1 MKINFSQEEFYNMG
15 FTDDMLDEYD
25 EWPPRDSTQVKI
37 SKEKKK
43 KCEVVKLP
51 ITSSENN
58 MKNKK
63 CDYKTLAIM
72 TLYSNFNQDED
83 HRYIYKNDIILN
95 KDEIE
100 TLSKNKIDT
109 IMRNVKKLCKLESK
123 VVEAKNTDNGIVYLI
138 NYGEENNDEYGY
150 KTYRKYVTIEEE
162 ILRYLTDTGSSN
174 LIKTYILLKY
184 RCLDENLKPK
194 ETKLTRMD
202 IADNIGLSIKSDNN
216 LKTIGNILTSLAASN
231 LITVHKEYVTEIDES
246 GKERVKCLNYYKVV
260 SYEEWIKWK
269 NKKI

>member
-15 FTDDMLDEYD
+15 FTDDMLDGYD

-246 GKERVKCLNYYKVV
+246 GKEKVKCLNYYKVV